1 MTILLEIAVV
11 AAIVF
16 GAVAYV
22 LGQFDSMRP
31 APPESGAVGIPDG
44 PVEAAAID
52 RTRFGLSFR
61 GYRMDEVDAVL
72 DRLRDELARHESPT
86 VAATDDE
93 QPAADEPQ
101 HEQAETPDEAAV
113 VAHHEKP
120 ETPIVPQHEPGAD
133 EAPTGD
139 PDGPWPS

>member
-16 GAVAYV
+16 GAVAYT

-31 APPESGAVGIPDG
+31 APPESGAIGLPDG
-44 PVEAAAID
+44 PVEPAAID

-72 DRLRDELARHESPT
+72 DRLRDELARREDESPGG
-86 VAATDDE
+86 A
-93 QPAADEPQ
+93 AADEP
-101 HEQAETPDEAAV
+101 ETPV
-113 VAHHEKP
+113 
-120 ETPIVPQHEPGAD
+120 VPQHEPGAD
-133 EAPTGD
+133 EAPAGD